1 MVLKA
6 VFIEEISAML
16 AVTLNTIN
24 RKIPVLL
31 SITENM
37 NNLCDPA
44 FQVLVVQ
51 VVNSFLFEK
60 QDQVNNHQRQIFTKE
75 KAIFIMNRTLS
86 MEFYRFASAAPRPGP
101 TPLIRIEKL

>member
-6 VFIEEISAML
+6 AFIEEISAML

-60 QDQVNNHQRQIFTKE
+60 RDQLNNHQLQIFTKE
-75 KAIFIMNRTLS
+75 KSIFLMINPCIINEIVTVLPML
-86 MEFYRFASAAPRPGP
+86 
-101 TPLIRIEKL
+101 LLDLDQHL